1 MNGFCL
7 PSFLSCFRIYDIGLR
22 AGLLTYYYIAC
33 LCIGCGTNKH
43 RMQID
48 KKTMQLQLFIIL
60 LHYLMAFQ
68 SNDQGYLCSCNKK
81 FSKAFKILLE
91 VVIRDI
97 YLSTGNFSFP
107 KASFFLSVLHELDM
121 QEVAQNL
128 VPMASFSVGGQ
139 DSLRGWYARMIN
151 KYFSSFFYSETCL
164 YIIETSLLLSS
175 TVLYGTG
182 KNKN

>member
-97 YLSTGNFSFP
+97 YLSTGNFRP
-107 KASFFLSVLHELDM
+107 KASFF
-121 QEVAQNL
+121 
-128 VPMASFSVGGQ
+128 
-139 DSLRGWYARMIN
+139 AR
-151 KYFSSFFYSETCL
+151 SGAEPCSDGFF
-164 YIIETSLLLSS
+164 
-175 TVLYGTG
+175 
-182 KNKN
+182 

>member
-107 KASFFLSVLHELDM
+107 KASFFARSGAEPCSDGFFQCRRPRLTSGLIR
-121 QEVAQNL
+121 
-128 VPMASFSVGGQ
+128 Q
-139 DSLRGWYARMIN
+139 DD
-151 KYFSSFFYSETCL
+151 K
-164 YIIETSLLLSS
+164 
-175 TVLYGTG
+175 
-182 KNKN
+182 